1 LFSGPVTAGFHPATP
16 WVNLIAGEEDMPS
29 DKMTVEHGKLPTAGE
44 GNTGEDV
51 KEHYFH
57 LDSTPTHSYI
67 KALYNLGATR

>member
-1 LFSGPVTAGFHPATP
+1 
-16 WVNLIAGEEDMPS
+16 MPS

-67 KALYNLGATR
+67 KDLYNLGATR